1 MIIRKKRKKK
11 KRRAHV
17 KRRRINP
24 SIYFIVGGVV
34 LVLGLILF
42 LILYHGGEEVTKR
55 GAEMFRLEGKSAV
68 VIRDET
74 VYLSQAYSRVD
85 CAADEG
91 KDVSEG
97 DLLAVV
103 YKRGYSD
110 ELMQTL
116 LNSRE
121 EVYKAQMERIGS
133 TKDTKLEEMN
143 EAAAQLTARIEE
155 CLMQDSGED
164 LARLY
169 RQLDAVLKERTEH
182 LRGKVQ
188 ETETLRALYADLDA
202 KEELISAWTEE
213 VYADSEGAVSF
224 YFDGYEQAMNVEKLN
239 MITAALVKRAIKES
253 GASHWTTDDNT
264 RVCRVVNRNKWY
276 LAFTTG
282 EEELA
287 RTAAGIEYEVEIA
300 GVGVFR
306 GVALEPYL
314 SGKDFVNLIE
324 FDEDIGDLIE
334 IRSVK
339 ANITAAVSGIEVK
352 STAVTFEEGN
362 AYIELMLAD
371 SHLRIRV
378 DVLSVG
384 KETVIVRPHDSADVL
399 SEGVRYWNRK
409 KR

>member
-1 MIIRKKRKKK
+1 MIIRKKRKK

-24 SIYFIVGGVV
+24 SVYFITGGLV
-34 LVLGLILF
+34 LVLGLILL

-55 GAEMFRLEGKSAV
+55 SADIFRLENKNAV
-68 VIRDET
+68 VIRDEY
-74 VYLSQAYSRVD
+74 VYLSTAYSHVD
-85 CAADEG
+85 CIAEEG

-97 DLLAVV
+97 DKLAVV

-110 ELMQTL
+110 ALMQSL
-116 LNSRE
+116 LNARE

-143 EAAAQLTARIEE
+143 ASAAAITARIEA
-155 CLMQDSGED
+155 CVMRGSGED
-164 LARLY
+164 LGKLY
-169 RQLDAVLKERTEH
+169 RELDAVLKERTEH

-188 ETETLRALYADLDA
+188 ETETLRALYADADA

-213 VYADSEGAVSF
+213 VYAENEGAVSF

-239 MITAALVKRAIKES
+239 MLTAALVDRAIKES
-253 GASHWTTDDNT
+253 GSSHWTTDDNT

-282 EEELA
+282 EEELS
-287 RTAAGIEYEVEIA
+287 RTAAGIEYEIA
-300 GVGVFR
+300 ISGVGVFR
-306 GVALEPYL
+306 GVALEPFL
-314 SGKDFVNLIE
+314 SGKEFVNLIE
-324 FDEDIGDLIE
+324 FDTDIGDLME

-339 ANITAAVSGIEVK
+339 ATITAAVTGIEVK
-352 STAVTFEEGN
+352 STAITFEDGKP
-362 AYIELMLAD
+362 YVELMIDD
-371 SHLRIRV
+371 SHLRIWV

-384 KETVIVRPHDSADVL
+384 KETVIVKPHNSTDVL
-399 SEGVRYWNRK
+399 GEGVRYWNRK